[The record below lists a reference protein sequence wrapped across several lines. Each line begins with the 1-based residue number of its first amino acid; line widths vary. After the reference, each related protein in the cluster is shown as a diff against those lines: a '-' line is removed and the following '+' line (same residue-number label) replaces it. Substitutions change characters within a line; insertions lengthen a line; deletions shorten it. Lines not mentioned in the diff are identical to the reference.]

1 MLILLNE
8 SGQTGNRLR
17 SLSSLV
23 ALGLEM
29 HQDVYCP
36 VVPKE
41 FFEYFKMQF
50 STKCD
55 IRVNFSCNSFFSEF
69 IKVVRIACGNK
80 DIKLNNGKITIF
92 TDWIS
97 FAKPELNQIH
107 YQRIK
112 DFFDFTEEFKKSCKT
127 KMPEKK
133 YDSEMLV
140 GVHLRRG
147 DYQNWKNGAYY
158 FEVEEFIQQMR
169 FLYAENNKI
178 HFVIFSNEI
187 IDVSIF
193 EREPYD
199 VSLMKGNAYED
210 LCCMSLCDY
219 IIGPPSTFSSWAG
232 YIGNKK
238 LVWMKE
244 KNHCY
249 GFSEFQSVPDSMLTT
264 KAFWKY

>member
-23 ALGLEM
+23 ALGLEN
-29 HQDVYCP
+29 HQNVYCP
-36 VVPKE
+36 VVPRE
-41 FFEYFKMQF
+41 FFEYFKLRF
-50 STKCD
+50 STECD
-55 IRVNFSCNSFFSEF
+55 IKVNFSYNSFLSVF
-69 IKVVRIACGNK
+69 IKVIRMVSRGK
-80 DIKLNNGKITIF
+80 DIKLCKGKITIF
-92 TDWIS
+92 MDWIS

-112 DFFDFTEEFKKSCKT
+112 EFFDFTDEFKKSCKT
-127 KMPEKK
+127 KLPEKK
-133 YDSEMLV
+133 DDSEILV

-147 DYQNWKNGAYY
+147 DYRHWRNGAYY

-169 FLYAENNKI
+169 FLYRENRKI
-178 HFVIFSNEI
+178 HFIIFSNEI
-187 IDVSIF
+187 IDPSIF
-193 EREPYD
+193 EREPYK
-199 VSLMKGNAYED
+199 VSFMKGNAYED
-210 LCCMSLCDY
+210 LCCMSLCEY

-249 GFSEFQSVPDSMLTT
+249 SFREFQEVPDSMLTT
-264 KAFWKY
+264 KAFW